1 MTHSEVRVS
10 GGGDLG
16 RAEALRLAGLSAV
29 SDPGMDRFAR
39 LVARLLRVPVS
50 LVSLV
55 EADRQVFPGMVG
67 LLDPWARLRQTP
79 LTHSFC
85 QHVVASATP
94 LVIADTRADP
104 RTRASPA
111 IPDLAVIAYAGVPL
125 TDGEGNVLGS
135 LCAIDNRPRNW
146 SDAELADL
154 NDLAAACSG
163 ELRLR
168 IVSQQSRSAHAETER
183 GRQAAELL
191 LRASE
196 VLARCTSLE
205 DVRRALDGL
214 FDELSGPASTAL
226 LIADGDGLLRI
237 TDPDLP
243 EPFAAELAHVPA
255 DAAVPSAL
263 ALRTRRAVF
272 VPDREALAARFGT
285 RAVAAFDALEMGSAL
300 CLPLS
305 DGLGVLAL
313 RWRGAHPLTLTERG
327 ALTAVAGYVAQ
338 AVQRALYVQ
347 QQVSVA
353 ERLQAAMLT
362 DLPVV
367 PGLEMAALYLPA
379 ADQEMVGG
387 DWYDAYPLPEAA
399 PDGPHPVMVTVG
411 DVIGH
416 DLPAAT
422 FMGQLRSMLR
432 QATLDHPPH
441 LPSTALSALGRTY
454 ATLAVGPGCTV
465 VHARLAPGPE
475 GWRLTWSSAGHLP
488 PLLLEPGAEAGVRLE
503 GNDIMLIDAAPAS
516 PRHDRHRL
524 LPEGSVLLL
533 YTDGLVERR
542 DTDLD
547 LAVDRL
553 ARQLARHAHQP
564 LPRLL
569 ETLAAG
575 LDGLPARDDVAVL
588 AIRTGPAVT
597 A

>member
-1 MTHSEVRVS
+1 MTHSEVGVS

-94 LVIADTRADP
+94 LVIADTRVDP

-111 IPDLAVIAYAGVPL
+111 IPDLSVIAYAGVPL

-154 NDLAAACSG
+154 TDLAAACSG

-214 FDELSGPASTAL
+214 FDELSSPASTAL
-226 LIADGDGLLRI
+226 LIADSDGLARV

-243 EPFAAELAHVPA
+243 EPFAAELAHVPP
-255 DAAVPSAL
+255 DAAVPSAF
-263 ALRTRRAVF
+263 ALRTRRALF
-272 VPDREALAARFGT
+272 VPDRAALAARFGDH
-285 RAVAAFDALEMGSAL
+285 AVAAFE
-300 CLPLS
+300 
-305 DGLGVLAL
+305 
-313 RWRGAHPLTLTERG
+313 
-327 ALTAVAGYVAQ
+327 
-338 AVQRALYVQ
+338 
-347 QQVSVA
+347 
-353 ERLQAAMLT
+353 
-362 DLPVV
+362 
-367 PGLEMAALYLPA
+367 
-379 ADQEMVGG
+379 
-387 DWYDAYPLPEAA
+387 
-399 PDGPHPVMVTVG
+399 
-411 DVIGH
+411 
-416 DLPAAT
+416 
-422 FMGQLRSMLR
+422 
-432 QATLDHPPH
+432 
-441 LPSTALSALGRTY
+441 ALGMR
-454 ATLAVGPGCTV
+454 
-465 VHARLAPGPE
+465 
-475 GWRLTWSSAGHLP
+475 
-488 PLLLEPGAEAGVRLE
+488 
-503 GNDIMLIDAAPAS
+503 
-516 PRHDRHRL
+516 
-524 LPEGSVLLL
+524 
-533 YTDGLVERR
+533 
-542 DTDLD
+542 
-547 LAVDRL
+547 
-553 ARQLARHAHQP
+553 
-564 LPRLL
+564 
-569 ETLAAG
+569 
-575 LDGLPARDDVAVL
+575 
-588 AIRTGPAVT
+588 
-597 A
+597 